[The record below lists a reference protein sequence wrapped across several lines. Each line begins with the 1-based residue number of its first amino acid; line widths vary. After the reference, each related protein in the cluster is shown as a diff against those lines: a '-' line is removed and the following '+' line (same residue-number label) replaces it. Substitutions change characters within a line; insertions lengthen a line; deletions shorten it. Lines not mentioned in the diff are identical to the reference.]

1 MHHPPEVIPMVGL
14 NGFSWESTL
23 GMHDLIAAHFEIVL
37 IRLVVASVLGASVA
51 YRWWRRLMPNALPPA
66 RESAQAQTLIA
77 VAGAL
82 MVAVIGDSMAR
93 AFGLVGLGAFIRFRS
108 GIKDPRDAAVMF
120 VMIGIGMA
128 CGLGAVPIAM
138 VATLFVTAVLVVFDA
153 GQRARA
159 RMARIAISVDEP
171 RAAFAQIRSVF
182 PTARIVE
189 MPNTNPEPGRLVMD
203 VVLGEATDAAA
214 VLEILQARDG
224 DGHPQRESRRGQGG
238 LAASNAEGMEAAH
251 GWLGVLEAKAGD
263 LWGAGGRAGAGSAAR
278 AAAARRRPCNGERR
292 RQRIRR
298 RGAGDQRPLRTAGR
312 RGQLDLSRQ

>member
-1 MHHPPEVIPMVGL
+1 MSGL
-14 NGFSWESTL
+14 DAFTWENTL
-23 GMHDLIAAHFEIVL
+23 GVHGLEAAHFETIL
-37 IRLVVASVLGASVA
+37 IRLVISAALGASVA
-51 YRWWRRLMPNALPPA
+51 YRWWRRLMPSALPPA

-128 CGLGAVPIAM
+128 CGLGAVPIAV
-138 VATLFVTAVLVVFDA
+138 VATVFVTAVLVIFDA

-159 RMARIAISVDEP
+159 RMARLAISVNEP
-171 RAAFAQIRSVF
+171 RAAFQQIRSVF

-189 MPNTNPEPGRLVMD
+189 MPNTTPEPGRLVMD

-214 VLEILQARDG
+214 ILDILQANEVMGIRSVNLDEG
-224 DGHPQRESRRGQGG
+224 K
-238 LAASNAEGMEAAH
+238 AA
-251 GWLGVLEAKAGD
+251 
-263 LWGAGGRAGAGSAAR
+263 
-278 AAAARRRPCNGERR
+278 
-292 RQRIRR
+292 
-298 RGAGDQRPLRTAGR
+298 
-312 RGQLDLSRQ
+312 

>member
-1 MHHPPEVIPMVGL
+1 MHHPPEVMAMSGL
-14 NGFSWESTL
+14 DAFTWENTL
-23 GMHDLIAAHFEIVL
+23 GVHGLAAAHFETIL
-37 IRLVVASVLGASVA
+37 IRLVIASALGASVA
-51 YRWWRRLMPNALPPA
+51 HRWWRWLMPNTLPPS

-82 MVAVIGDSMAR
+82 MVAVIGDSVAR

-128 CGLGAVPIAM
+128 CGLGVVPIAV
-138 VATLFVTAVLVVFDA
+138 VATAFVTAVLVIFDA

-159 RMARIAISVDEP
+159 RMTRLAISVNEP
-171 RAAFAQIRSVF
+171 RAAFQQIRAVF

-214 VLEILQARDG
+214 ILEILQANEVMGIRSVNLDEG
-224 DGHPQRESRRGQGG
+224 K
-238 LAASNAEGMEAAH
+238 AA
-251 GWLGVLEAKAGD
+251 
-263 LWGAGGRAGAGSAAR
+263 
-278 AAAARRRPCNGERR
+278 
-292 RQRIRR
+292 
-298 RGAGDQRPLRTAGR
+298 
-312 RGQLDLSRQ
+312 

>member
-1 MHHPPEVIPMVGL
+1 MSGL
-14 NGFSWESTL
+14 DPFTWENAL
-23 GMHDLIAAHFEIVL
+23 GMHDLAAAHFEAIL
-37 IRLVVASVLGASVA
+37 IRLVIAAALGSSVA
-51 YRWWRRLMPNALPPA
+51 YRWWRRLMPSALPPA

-128 CGLGAVPIAM
+128 CGLGAVPIAV

-153 GQRARA
+153 SQRARA
-159 RMARIAISVDEP
+159 RMARIAISVTDP
-171 RAAFAQIRSVF
+171 QTAFQQIRLVF

-214 VLEILQARDG
+214 VLEILQAREVMGIRSVNLDEG
-224 DGHPQRESRRGQGG
+224 K
-238 LAASNAEGMEAAH
+238 AA
-251 GWLGVLEAKAGD
+251 
-263 LWGAGGRAGAGSAAR
+263 
-278 AAAARRRPCNGERR
+278 
-292 RQRIRR
+292 
-298 RGAGDQRPLRTAGR
+298 
-312 RGQLDLSRQ
+312 

>member
-1 MHHPPEVIPMVGL
+1 MHHPPEVLSLSGL
-14 NGFSWESTL
+14 DAFTWESTL
-23 GMHDLIAAHFEIVL
+23 GVHGLAAAHFETVL
-37 IRLVVASVLGASVA
+37 IRLVVASALGASVA
-51 YRWWRRLMPNALPPA
+51 YRWWRRLMPSALPPA

-128 CGLGAVPIAM
+128 CGLGAVPIAV
-138 VATLFVTAVLVVFDA
+138 VATLFVTAVLVMFDA

-159 RMARIAISVDEP
+159 RLARLAISVDEP
-171 RAAFAQIRSVF
+171 RTAFQQIRSVF

-203 VVLGEATDAAA
+203 VVLGEGTDAAA
-214 VLEILQARDG
+214 VLDILQARDVMG
-224 DGHPQRESRRGQGG
+224 IRSVNLD
-238 LAASNAEGMEAAH
+238 EG
-251 GWLGVLEAKAGD
+251 KA
-263 LWGAGGRAGAGSAAR
+263 
-278 AAAARRRPCNGERR
+278 
-292 RQRIRR
+292 
-298 RGAGDQRPLRTAGR
+298 T
-312 RGQLDLSRQ
+312 

>member
-1 MHHPPEVIPMVGL
+1 VHHPPEVIPMVGL

-128 CGLGAVPIAM
+128 CGLGAVPIAI
-138 VATLFVTAVLVVFDA
+138 VATLFVTAVLLVFDA

-214 VLEILQARDG
+214 VLEILQAREVTGIRSVNLDEG
-224 DGHPQRESRRGQGG
+224 K
-238 LAASNAEGMEAAH
+238 AA
-251 GWLGVLEAKAGD
+251 
-263 LWGAGGRAGAGSAAR
+263 
-278 AAAARRRPCNGERR
+278 
-292 RQRIRR
+292 
-298 RGAGDQRPLRTAGR
+298 
-312 RGQLDLSRQ
+312 

>member
-1 MHHPPEVIPMVGL
+1 MSGL
-14 NGFSWESTL
+14 DAFTWENTL
-23 GMHDLIAAHFEIVL
+23 GVHDLAAAHFETIL
-37 IRLVVASVLGASVA
+37 IRLVIAAALGASVA
-51 YRWWRRLMPNALPPA
+51 YRWWRRLMPNALPPS

-128 CGLGAVPIAM
+128 CGLGVVPIAV
-138 VATLFVTAVLVVFDA
+138 VATVFVSAVLLVFDA
-153 GQRARA
+153 GQRTRA
-159 RMARIAISVDEP
+159 RMARLAISVDEP

-214 VLEILQARDG
+214 VLEILQARDVTG
-224 DGHPQRESRRGQGG
+224 IRSVNLDEGK
-238 LAASNAEGMEAAH
+238 AA
-251 GWLGVLEAKAGD
+251 
-263 LWGAGGRAGAGSAAR
+263 
-278 AAAARRRPCNGERR
+278 
-292 RQRIRR
+292 
-298 RGAGDQRPLRTAGR
+298 
-312 RGQLDLSRQ
+312 

>member
-1 MHHPPEVIPMVGL
+1 MSGL
-14 NGFSWESTL
+14 DAFTWENAL
-23 GMHDLIAAHFEIVL
+23 GMHDLAAAHFEVIL
-37 IRLVVASVLGASVA
+37 IRLVIAAALGASVA
-51 YRWWRRLMPNALPPA
+51 YRWWRRLMPSALPPA

-128 CGLGAVPIAM
+128 CGLGAVPIAV

-153 GQRARA
+153 SQRARA
-159 RMARIAISVDEP
+159 RMARIAISVSDP
-171 RAAFAQIRSVF
+171 RTAFQQIRLVF

-214 VLEILQARDG
+214 VLEILQAREVMGIRSVNLDEG
-224 DGHPQRESRRGQGG
+224 K
-238 LAASNAEGMEAAH
+238 AA
-251 GWLGVLEAKAGD
+251 
-263 LWGAGGRAGAGSAAR
+263 
-278 AAAARRRPCNGERR
+278 
-292 RQRIRR
+292 
-298 RGAGDQRPLRTAGR
+298 
-312 RGQLDLSRQ
+312 

>member
-1 MHHPPEVIPMVGL
+1 
-14 NGFSWESTL
+14 
-23 GMHDLIAAHFEIVL
+23 MHDLAAAHFETVL

-51 YRWWRRLMPNALPPA
+51 YRWWRRLMPNALPPP

-128 CGLGAVPIAM
+128 CGLGAVPIAII
-138 VATLFVTAVLVVFDA
+138 ATLFVTAVLVVFDA

-214 VLEILQARDG
+214 VLEILQAREVTGIRSVNLDEG
-224 DGHPQRESRRGQGG
+224 K
-238 LAASNAEGMEAAH
+238 AA
-251 GWLGVLEAKAGD
+251 
-263 LWGAGGRAGAGSAAR
+263 
-278 AAAARRRPCNGERR
+278 
-292 RQRIRR
+292 
-298 RGAGDQRPLRTAGR
+298 
-312 RGQLDLSRQ
+312 

>member
-1 MHHPPEVIPMVGL
+1 VHHHPSEVIAMSGL
-14 NGFSWESTL
+14 DAFTWENTL
-23 GMHDLIAAHFEIVL
+23 GMHDLAAAHFETVL

-128 CGLGAVPIAM
+128 CGLGAVPIAV
-138 VATLFVTAVLVVFDA
+138 VATLFVTAVLVLFDA

-159 RMARIAISVDEP
+159 RMARIAISVNEP
-171 RAAFAQIRSVF
+171 RAAFAQIRAVF

-214 VLEILQARDG
+214 VLEILQAREVMGIRSVNLDEG
-224 DGHPQRESRRGQGG
+224 K
-238 LAASNAEGMEAAH
+238 AA
-251 GWLGVLEAKAGD
+251 
-263 LWGAGGRAGAGSAAR
+263 
-278 AAAARRRPCNGERR
+278 
-292 RQRIRR
+292 
-298 RGAGDQRPLRTAGR
+298 
-312 RGQLDLSRQ
+312 

>member
-1 MHHPPEVIPMVGL
+1 VHQRTLDEITSAMNGL
-14 NGFSWESTL
+14 NAFTWETTL
-23 GMHDLIAAHFEIVL
+23 GMQGLVAAHYETIL
-37 IRLVVASVLGASVA
+37 IRLVVASALGASVA

-128 CGLGAVPIAM
+128 CGLGAVPIAV
-138 VATLFVTAVLVVFDA
+138 VATLFVTAVLVLFDA

-159 RMARIAISVDEP
+159 RMARLAISVNDP
-171 RAAFAQIRSVF
+171 RAAFAQIRAVF

-214 VLEILQARDG
+214 VLEILQAREVMGIRSVNLDEG
-224 DGHPQRESRRGQGG
+224 K
-238 LAASNAEGMEAAH
+238 AA
-251 GWLGVLEAKAGD
+251 
-263 LWGAGGRAGAGSAAR
+263 
-278 AAAARRRPCNGERR
+278 
-292 RQRIRR
+292 
-298 RGAGDQRPLRTAGR
+298 
-312 RGQLDLSRQ
+312 

>member
-23 GMHDLIAAHFEIVL
+23 GMHDLIAAHFEVVL

-51 YRWWRRLMPNALPPA
+51 YRWWRRLMPTALPPA
-66 RESAQAQTLIA
+66 RESAQSQTLIA

-128 CGLGAVPIAM
+128 CGLGAVPIAV
-138 VATLFVTAVLVVFDA
+138 VATLFVTAVLVLFDA

-159 RMARIAISVDEP
+159 RMARLAISVNEP
-171 RAAFAQIRSVF
+171 RAAFQQIRSVF

-214 VLEILQARDG
+214 VLEILQARDVMG
-224 DGHPQRESRRGQGG
+224 IRSVNLDEGK
-238 LAASNAEGMEAAH
+238 AA
-251 GWLGVLEAKAGD
+251 
-263 LWGAGGRAGAGSAAR
+263 
-278 AAAARRRPCNGERR
+278 
-292 RQRIRR
+292 
-298 RGAGDQRPLRTAGR
+298 
-312 RGQLDLSRQ
+312 

>member
-1 MHHPPEVIPMVGL
+1 VHHRTLEEVTSL
-14 NGFSWESTL
+14 SGFDAFTWESTL
-23 GMHDLIAAHFEIVL
+23 GMHNLAAAHFETIL
-37 IRLVVASVLGASVA
+37 IRLLVASVLGASVA
-51 YRWWRRLMPNALPPA
+51 YRWWRRLMPSTLPPA

-128 CGLGAVPIAM
+128 CGLGAVPIAV

-153 GQRARA
+153 GQRTRA
-159 RMARIAISVDEP
+159 RLTRLAISVSDP
-171 RAAFAQIRSVF
+171 RGAFQRIRSVF

-214 VLEILQARDG
+214 ILEILQASDVPGIRSVNLDEG
-224 DGHPQRESRRGQGG
+224 K
-238 LAASNAEGMEAAH
+238 AA
-251 GWLGVLEAKAGD
+251 
-263 LWGAGGRAGAGSAAR
+263 
-278 AAAARRRPCNGERR
+278 
-292 RQRIRR
+292 
-298 RGAGDQRPLRTAGR
+298 
-312 RGQLDLSRQ
+312 